1 MKNYDVRLKSEHKEL
16 RVSIPASSEE
26 DAAKK
31 FATSK
36 GHYDTEIV
44 VASGFL
50 SDFKTYKFPKPVVT
64 KIKQSSAFSVDL
76 TLVDQ
81 VLIAKRAIQGFPFEK
96 FNEIQDLLE
105 GTVEVKKAISELNE
119 TIIENYRQLI
129 IKKILENKGASFPVS
144 EHTEDI
150 KALTRQVMAKGIR
163 AVLKH
168 YSIGQPSQVG
178 TPHGGQEIEEKGS
191 WKDIQSRI

>member
-16 RVSIPASSEE
+16 RVSIPANSEE
-26 DAAKK
+26 EAARK
-31 FATSK
+31 FAKSR

-64 KIKQSSAFSVDL
+64 KIKETSAFSVDL
-76 TLVDQ
+76 TLVEQ
-81 VLIAKRAIQGFPFEK
+81 VLIAKTAIQGFPFEK

-105 GTVEVKKAISELNE
+105 GTVEVKEAISELNE
-119 TIIENYRQLI
+119 TIIENYRQLV
-129 IKKILENKGASFPVS
+129 IKKIIENKGASFPVS

-150 KALTRQVMAKGIR
+150 KILTGKVMAKGLR

-168 YSIGQPSQVG
+168 YSIGLPPQGGNS
-178 TPHGGQEIEEKGS
+178 HSGQEIQEKGS
-191 WKDIQSRI
+191 WKDIQNRI